1 MGVRRDPDA
10 WWKSMGNLN
19 KVSSPWWLQYFL
31 APMPTWRW
39 FPAFIEGIRGR
50 GKLGAKVSGNV
61 VPGPRRSFSLCFE
74 TAALLTRFERSHR
87 TSQQDSGKEDAS
99 RTDVL
104 DGDHRWM
111 GSIV

>member
-1 MGVRRDPDA
+1 MGVKRDPDA

-19 KVSSPWWLQYFL
+19 KVSSPWWLPYFL

-61 VPGPRRSFSLCFE
+61 VPGPRTCFSLCFQPNGI
-74 TAALLTRFERSHR
+74 ADQHLLRPHR
-87 TSQQDSGKEDAS
+87 TPQQDGREEDA
-99 RTDVL
+99 TGADVL
-104 DGDHRWM
+104 DGDH
-111 GSIV
+111 

>member
-1 MGVRRDPDA
+1 MLTYTAAEQVMGVKRDPDA

-19 KVSSPWWLQYFL
+19 KVAAPWWLPYFL

-61 VPGPRRSFSLCFE
+61 VPGPRTSRSSSC
-74 TAALLTRFERSHR
+74 
-87 TSQQDSGKEDAS
+87 
-99 RTDVL
+99 
-104 DGDHRWM
+104 DHLFY
-111 GSIV
+111 